1 MDNETRSQAKNA
13 LGWEPF
19 LDEAKRRF
27 ADARTSEERR
37 NLREAIRGFERLIQR
52 RARMPKARKSA
63 TRN

>member
-37 NLREAIRGFERLIQR
+37 NLREAIRGFERLI
-52 RARMPKARKSA
+52 APSEL
-63 TRN
+63 T